1 TYYDKLDHKVAEI
14 RQLATSQWV
23 YTGYSYDANGN
34 LVATKVYGSN
44 PYPTGT
50 PPLGGSAPG
59 APSGIWRETDFAYD
73 ALNRLVTT
81 TVVSTSGNT
90 ITTGSWNGSSYVT
103 ATGNLVST
111 NQYDADG
118 NVVKVT
124 DPNGNVTWNWYDKLS
139 RKTAQL
145 DGQGYLTAWTYDA
158 EGNVLT
164 ETRYATRFTGT
175 PVLGTVASVTTS
187 GNDRITQF
195 TYDLNGNR
203 LSETR
208 T

>member
-1 TYYDKLDHKVAEI
+1 
-14 RQLATSQWV
+14 
-23 YTGYSYDANGN
+23 
-34 LVATKVYGSN
+34 
-44 PYPTGT
+44 
-50 PPLGGSAPG
+50 
-59 APSGIWRETDFAYD
+59 
-73 ALNRLVTT
+73 
-81 TVVSTSGNT
+81 
-90 ITTGSWNGSSYVT
+90 YVT

-124 DPNGNVTWNWYDKLS
+124 DPNGNVTWSWYDKLS

-145 DGQGYLTAWTYDA
+145 DGQGYLTTWTYDA

-208 T
+208 TGVAAWNVDATTGALSAAGSTSSVINYAYNALGQVTRKWEAQTTLTDATALALYSYDNPGRLTSESRTGFTDANGNTVTPT